1 MIGTT
6 DSDDFITSIFSTL
19 GSKFWNL
26 CVFDETLEAKDT
38 SLRDGA
44 KKDLAPL
51 KLVGIDPL
59 LSPSLTSRVG
69 SLRSIYDAWKM
80 DNLTVSMLADIP
92 GAQGY
97 TSFMAASPVFSIA
110 KSALTVF
117 LAFEKTPGP
126 SETEGTWWFTHG
138 GRRFAGVAERQ
149 VRSVVNVPLL
159 NNNFPF
165 VL

>member
-1 MIGTT
+1 MKHWKREI
-6 DSDDFITSIFSTL
+6 
-19 GSKFWNL
+19 
-26 CVFDETLEAKDT
+26 

-44 KKDLAPL
+44 KTDLAPL

-59 LSPSLTSRVG
+59 LSPSLASRVG

-80 DNLTVSMLADIP
+80 GNFTVSMLADIP

-97 TSFMAASPVFSIA
+97 NSFMAASSLHRFSLLSSPCSSLCSLYGRLQRFRLRMPSSVFSIA

-126 SETEGTWWFTHG
+126 SETEGTWWFTLG
-138 GRRFAGVAERQ
+138 GRRFARGR
-149 VRSVVNVPLL
+149 
-159 NNNFPF
+159 
-165 VL
+165 